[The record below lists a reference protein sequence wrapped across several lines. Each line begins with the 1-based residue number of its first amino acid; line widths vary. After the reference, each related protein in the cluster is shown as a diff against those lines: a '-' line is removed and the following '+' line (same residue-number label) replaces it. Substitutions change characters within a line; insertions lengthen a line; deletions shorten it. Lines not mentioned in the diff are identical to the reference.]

1 MLDARLGGLGGEREA
16 RVDVD
21 LLRELRVTR
30 ARRVA
35 DDRRQMHHRL
45 GALQRVAAR
54 HRVADVALD
63 DRHAALAQLLRPVR
77 LTVQQAVEDRDLAPR
92 L

>member
-1 MLDARLGGLGGEREA
+1 MLDAGLGGLGGEREA

-21 LLRELRVTR
+21 LVRELRVTR
-30 ARRVA
+30 AGRIA
-35 DDRRQMHHRL
+35 DDRRQVHHRL
-45 GALQRVAAR
+45 GAVQGVAAR

-63 DRHAALAQLLRPVR
+63 DRDAALAQLLCPVG
-77 LTVQQAVEDRDLAPR
+77 LTVQQAVEDCDLAPR